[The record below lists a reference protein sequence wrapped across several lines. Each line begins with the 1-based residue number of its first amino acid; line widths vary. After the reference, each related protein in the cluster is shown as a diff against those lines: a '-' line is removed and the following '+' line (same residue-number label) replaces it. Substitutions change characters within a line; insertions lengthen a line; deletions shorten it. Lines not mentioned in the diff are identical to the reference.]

1 MFIDFPIQIG
11 NKVKGG
17 TDDMKLIDIAMLAI
31 AIAELVL
38 RYKKM
43 QKDQRESDDT

>member
-17 TDDMKLIDIAMLAI
+17 TDDMKLIDIAMLSI

-38 RYKKM
+38 RYKEM
-43 QKDQRESDDT
+43 RKDQRESDDT

>member
-17 TDDMKLIDIAMLAI
+17 TDDMKLIDIAALVV

-38 RYKKM
+38 RYKAM
-43 QKDQRESDDT
+43 RKDQRESDDT

>member
-17 TDDMKLIDIAMLAI
+17 TDDMKLIDIEMLSI

-38 RYKKM
+38 RYKEM
-43 QKDQRESDDT
+43 RKDQRESDDT

>member
-17 TDDMKLIDIAMLAI
+17 TDDMKLIDIAMLCI
-31 AIAELVL
+31 AIAELVF
-38 RYKKM
+38 RYKEM
-43 QKDQRESDDT
+43 RKDQRESDDT